1 MGRPNGRQA
10 VKCAAHKVSTGEPC
24 KAWAVVGARVCVA
37 HGGAAPQVK
46 AKAAQNIAEAKARRA
61 LEGLEEYEAVTDPI
75 ERLQLL
81 AGRAER
87 FMAIVGARVE
97 ELTSMR
103 YRTESE
109 QLRAEV
115 AVYERAIASTG
126 KLLVDLARL
135 NLDERAVRLQ
145 EAQVALLAGA
155 LAEALAEAGLATELR
170 QQITVRVA
178 ELVAAAEDRAA
189 LVPAGRR

>member
-10 VKCAAHKVSTGEPC
+10 RKCSARRTNGQPC
-24 KAWAVVGARVCVA
+24 KAWAVVGAKVCVA

-46 AKAAQNIAEAKARRA
+46 AKAARVVAEQKAQRA
-61 LEGLEEYEAVTDPI
+61 LEGLDDYQAVTDPI

-87 FMAIVGARVE
+87 FMELVGERVAQ
-97 ELTSMR
+97 LNTIR
-103 YRTESE
+103 YSTESE

-126 KLLVDLARL
+126 RLLVDLARL
-135 NLDERAVRLQ
+135 GLDERAVRLQ

-155 LAEALAEAGLATELR
+155 LAEALAEAGLPSEQR
-170 QQITVRVA
+170 QAITVRVA
-178 ELVAAAEDRAA
+178 ELVAAAEDQAA
-189 LVPAGRR
+189 MLPAGRR

>member
-1 MGRPNGRQA
+1 MGRPDGRQA
-10 VKCAAHKVSTGEPC
+10 VKCTAHKTSTGEPC
-24 KAWAVVGARVCVA
+24 EAWAMNGSKVCVA
-37 HGGAAPQVK
+37 HGGAAPQVR

-61 LEGLEEYEAVTDPI
+61 LEGLEEYEAVTDPV

-87 FMAIVGARVE
+87 FMAIVGKRVE

-126 KLLVDLARL
+126 RLLVDLARL

-145 EAQVALLAGA
+145 EAQVMLLTTA
-155 LAEALAEAGLATELR
+155 LAEALTEEGLPPERR
-170 QQITVRVA
+170 QAITVRVA
-178 ELVAAAEDRAA
+178 ELVTAAEDRGAM
-189 LVPAGRR
+189 LPAGRH

>member
-10 VKCAAHKVSTGEPC
+10 VKCKAHKTSTGAPC
-24 KAWAVVGARVCVA
+24 GAWAMVGSTVCVA
-37 HGGAAPQVK
+37 HGGAAPQVR
-46 AKAAQNIAEAKARRA
+46 AKAAQNIAAAKATRA
-61 LEGLEEYEAVTDPI
+61 LEGLKDYEAITDPI

-115 AVYERAIASTG
+115 GVYERAIASTG

-145 EAQVALLAGA
+145 EAQVMILTTA
-155 LAEALAEAGLATELR
+155 LAEALTEEGLPAERR
-170 QQITVRVA
+170 QAITARVA
-178 ELVAAAEDRAA
+178 ELVTAAEDQGAM
-189 LVPAGRR
+189 LPAGRR

>member
-10 VKCAAHKVSTGEPC
+10 VKCTAHKTDTGAPC
-24 KAWAVVGARVCVA
+24 KAWAMVGSKVCVA
-37 HGGAAPQVK
+37 HGGAAPQVR
-46 AKAAQNIAEAKARRA
+46 AKAAQNIAEAEARRA
-61 LEGLEEYEAVTDPI
+61 LEGLEDYEAITDPI

-87 FMAIVGARVE
+87 FMEIVGTRVE

-135 NLDERAVRLQ
+135 NLDERAVKLQ
-145 EAQVALLAGA
+145 EAQVAILAGA
-155 LAEALAEAGLATELR
+155 LAEALAEAGLAPEQR
-170 QQITVRVA
+170 QAITVRVA
-178 ELVAAAEDRAA
+178 ELVTAAEEQNA
-189 LVPAGRR
+189 LAPAGRR